1 MRVNDIRIRE
11 LNGERELSASID
23 GFRLWYRFPGNCQ
36 LSTHADAF
44 LAAALLPAM
53 RAGEPLTIEGAPV
66 SSALLAGVDRIQDI
80 YVHWMP
86 DCQRVQIHAD
96 CAVAQEPVQPG
107 VASFFSGGVDG
118 TYTLSCHLD
127 EITHLVFIKGVDIQV
142 DNDVLFAKA
151 LSSNQHFADKFG
163 KTLLPVATNI
173 RRFCHPRG
181 IPWGNT
187 YNGSGLASVALA
199 LGFAKT
205 YVASSYS
212 YGELH
217 PYGSHPLL
225 DPLWS
230 NEASMIIHDGC
241 EAGRSDKLRA
251 VAQLP
256 GALDILRVCW
266 QDEGYNCGT
275 CEKCLRTMVAL
286 RLLGLHAQGFPPLDN
301 LHGLGQLRM
310 VSPDDEAFFKDNHQ
324 LALKVGDREVADVLG
339 RVLHRH
345 QIKQALLDL
354 DKAFTGGRG
363 KRVYRML
370 AGRRH

>member
-1 MRVNDIRIRE
+1 MRVDEIQFRTVDE
-11 LNGERELSASID
+11 GQELSANID
-23 GFRLWYRFPGNCQ
+23 GFRLWYRFPGGCQ
-36 LSTHADAF
+36 VSTNADVF

-53 RAGEPLTIEGAPV
+53 RAGESLTIKGAPV
-66 SSALLAGVDRIQDI
+66 SPELLAGVNRIQDI
-80 YVHWMP
+80 YAHWVP
-86 DCQRVQIHAD
+86 DCQRVEIHAER
-96 CAVAQEPVQPG
+96 AVAEPVQSG
-107 VASFFSGGVDG
+107 VGSFFSGGVDG
-118 TYTLSCHLD
+118 SYTLSRHLK

-142 DNDVLFAKA
+142 DNDALFAKA
-151 LSSNQHFADKFG
+151 LASNQRFADKFG

-181 IPWGNT
+181 LAWGNV

-199 LGFAKT
+199 LGFEKT

-212 YGELH
+212 YEELH

-230 NEASMIIHDGC
+230 NEATTIIHDGC
-241 EAGRSDKLRA
+241 EAARSDKLCA
-251 VAQLP
+251 IAQLP

-266 QDEGYNCGT
+266 QDEGYNCGR

-286 RLLGLHAQGFPPLDN
+286 RLLGLHAQGFPQLDD
-301 LHGLGQLRM
+301 LEQIRQLRV
-310 VSPDDEAFFKDNHQ
+310 VSSDDEMFFKDNHQ

-339 RVLHRH
+339 RILHRH
-345 QIKQALLDL
+345 QAKQALLDL

-363 KRVYRML
+363 KRVYGAL
-370 AGRRH
+370 AGRSH